1 MMIQRKIIAAAV
13 LVLALAGLVAAQ
25 ERTCTA
31 KLAGLPQIPELRGFR
46 LGMTPEQIKAR
57 VPQVAFGQTDDLGLS
72 KTSINPGFDPH
83 MDKASFADVRTVSLD
98 FLDGR
103 LTQLWIGF
111 EDSFKWK
118 TVDDFVKGI
127 SLAFSVPEDWT
138 TKGRGRQLLCAD
150 FALTV
155 TPIAGGPSL
164 RIVDSAAEATLVA
177 RRQAREDAA
186 EVAEAGGTGDSVI
199 ADSKSKTYYPVDC
212 ELLKTIAEKNRV
224 KFNSS
229 EDAEKAGYK
238 RARDCR

>member
-1 MMIQRKIIAAAV
+1 MIQRKVFGAFV
-13 LVLALAGLVAAQ
+13 LLLALAGLVEAQ

-31 KLAGLPQIPELRGFR
+31 KLAGLPQVPELRGFR
-46 LGMTPEQIKAR
+46 LGMTPEQVKAR
-57 VPQVAFGQTDDLGLS
+57 VPQVTFGRSDDLGVS
-72 KTSINPGFDPH
+72 KTSINPGFDPR

-118 TVDDFVKGI
+118 TVDEFVKGI
-127 SLAFSVPEDWT
+127 SQAFSVPEDWAA
-138 TKGRGRQLLCAD
+138 KGRGRQLQCAD

-155 TPIAGGPSL
+155 SPIAGGPSL

-186 EVAEAGGTGDSVI
+186 EVAEAGSAGDSVI
-199 ADSKSKTYYPVDC
+199 GDSKSKTYYPLDC
-212 ELLKTIAEKNRV
+212 ELLKTVAEKNRV

-229 EDAEKAGYK
+229 EDAEKAGYN
-238 RARDCR
+238 RAKACP